1 MSESRDRLDRRKF
14 LSVGGAA
21 AGVAAWTSLRAEES
35 PPKANRKPF
44 AFVVAGDTHY
54 CADRAAPGRMS
65 GPSAEVC
72 GGLVDAINALPGKA
86 IPAEAGGGAAAEIRG
101 VVHAGDVIDSGDRV
115 GGAAETMQATEWSA
129 FVADWG
135 LDGKDGR
142 LKAPVYEIAGNH
154 DAPHGKGLALEKMI
168 ERNRKRTG
176 VSNVSENGVQ
186 YSWDWED
193 VHFVNLGLIV
203 GSDGTT
209 ARKRRYAALDSL
221 AFLVADLKAKVGGS
235 GRPVVVT
242 HHVDVA
248 RYTGPCDSAAELPT
262 REWDPCD
269 VAAYYKALA
278 GYNVAGVFYGH
289 THARRVFRW
298 DGLSAKAAAGVPV
311 FNTDNASHFA
321 SDAQAFLYV
330 EIDARR
336 MLVREYQTTDRWK
349 SGFFT
354 PESWSVPLGG

>member
-1 MSESRDRLDRRKF
+1 MSEHRERLDRRTF
-14 LSVGGAA
+14 LAAGGAA
-21 AGVAAWTSLRAEES
+21 VGAAAWTSLRAEDGAA
-35 PPKANRKPF
+35 KAARKTV
-44 AFVVAGDTHY
+44 AFVVVGDTHY
-54 CADRAAPGRMS
+54 CADRDAPGRML
-65 GPSAEVC
+65 GPSAQIC
-72 GGLVDAINALPGKA
+72 GGLVDAINALPGKS
-86 IPAEAGGGAAAEIRG
+86 IPAEAGGGTAAAIRG
-101 VVHAGDVIDSGDRV
+101 VVHAGDVIDSGDKN

-129 FVADWG
+129 FAADWG
-135 LDGKDGR
+135 LDGHDGR

-154 DAPHGKGLALEKMI
+154 DAPQGKGLAIDKMI
-168 ERNRKRTG
+168 ERNRKRAG

-203 GSDGTT
+203 GDDAST

-248 RYTGPCDSAAELPT
+248 RYTGPCDLQTDLPT
-262 REWDPCD
+262 REWDSCD

-278 GYNVAGVFYGH
+278 GYNVVGVFYGH
-289 THARRVFRW
+289 THARHVLRW

-311 FNTDNASHFA
+311 FNTDNASHYK

-330 EIDARR
+330 EIEAGR
-336 MLVREYQTTDRWK
+336 MLVREYQTQDRWK

-354 PESWSVPLGG
+354 PQSWTVPLGG